1 MRTEA
6 DSEELKIMSEMWEAD
21 KVKKKEEISKLNS
34 KIEEV
39 ENQLAGKD
47 DLINKAQQETVEAN
61 ENA

>member
-47 DLINKAQQETVEAN
+47 ELINKAL
-61 ENA
+61 